1 MLKRKV
7 GDEWRQSTKAWVK
20 VNGTW
25 KEIKSLYKKE
35 AGTWTKVSGITTV
48 NQTYQQY
55 FTSPGTPIQQPVTF
69 TQPFQTP
76 NPPAQQPVPAQ
87 QPFFFSQP
95 FSTQQP
101 YTVRDPGL
109 YIQHLWFAQPS
120 PGTNPFP
127 YQQVNPIQQPSS
139 TSTTPGG
146 VECADG
152 PVGPSPGSY
161 VPFAST
167 PNPSNQLSSENNG
180 ICFPLVS
187 FTQTFNQVP
196 RPIQSPS
203 FVNTTV
209 YSQQPVTYAQPS
221 PPYQAAP
228 FTNIQQPKTCP
239 RQTPVKCSY
248 QQNQPN
254 SVTSSPGGTPFP
266 GGQCVPQI
274 NQTTSPSTYQDDGTP
289 KTCSPAQQ
297 PQPPAQQPQ
306 PPNPRPAKQGGPQ
319 PRPPAQVPRPPAQV
333 ATPPA
338 QVARPPA
345 QVARPPA
352 QQPVNCPYQTP
363 IQCPYQ
369 QPKNCPYQTPI
380 QCSYQVPVQTFVTSS
395 PGGTPYPG
403 GQCVP
408 FADTVTSPINYQ
420 QNGTPVTCTP
430 TPIQQ
435 GTNYTTV
442 QATTTDGGT
451 SCPNVVTT
459 PTGQP
464 IRRTSGS
471 TPGGPFTPGICY
483 PNLIPSPA
491 QVETFTA
498 TFTDVGGVPCN
509 GPNAIGPPG
518 PYGPNANPRP
528 AGPWNPTTKP
538 NGQPGALCNPII
550 QPVQQP
556 VQTSRTVTQWNP
568 TTTST
573 PVTVTPGNMPTGLP
587 APTAVISANPANCGP
602 TSPVGAGRCGVQ
614 PFDQWII
621 AKTSQSTVGSGGLPA
636 PASGPS
642 VIQTHRAPDGL
653 VYSRYRQTGPINP
666 GSPTPQAHPGPGQPI
681 FNWNPDPYTP
691 PTAQV
696 PFPITF
702 GVPGGF
708 SSNPIPGPPGT
719 VVPSTFVSGGEY
731 QASYREYQTSPGGVR
746 CFKIDPSFDF
756 GDNSSFVDVNIRGA
770 GSNPTGS
777 PISYSNV
784 TPNPNGPSNVGICY
798 PLSSSGTNQVESFT
812 SVQTTPGGVQCGPS
826 AQNTQC
832 FPVQQPVAPFS
843 GTNQATTTP
852 SGVSC
857 PPGSVTPAGQ
867 PVPRSA
873 PGLCYPFDLGTV
885 VSGCASTTRLRNI
898 WR

>member
-289 KTCSPAQQ
+289 KTCTPFAGSVASSPRPAGGTPFPGGQCVPQINQTTSPSTYQDDGTPKTCSPAQQ

-306 PPNPRPAKQGGPQ
+306 PP
-319 PRPPAQVPRPPAQV
+319 
-333 ATPPA
+333 
-338 QVARPPA
+338 
-345 QVARPPA
+345 A
-352 QQPVNCPYQTP
+352 QQP
-363 IQCPYQ
+363 
-369 QPKNCPYQTPI
+369 QP
-380 QCSYQVPVQTFVTSS
+380 PV
-395 PGGTPYPG
+395 
-403 GQCVP
+403 
-408 FADTVTSPINYQ
+408 
-420 QNGTPVTCTP
+420 
-430 TPIQQ
+430 
-435 GTNYTTV
+435 
-442 QATTTDGGT
+442 
-451 SCPNVVTT
+451 
-459 PTGQP
+459 
-464 IRRTSGS
+464 
-471 TPGGPFTPGICY
+471 
-483 PNLIPSPA
+483 
-491 QVETFTA
+491 
-498 TFTDVGGVPCN
+498 
-509 GPNAIGPPG
+509 IGWLTM
-518 PYGPNANPRP
+518 A
-528 AGPWNPTTKP
+528 
-538 NGQPGALCNPII
+538 
-550 QPVQQP
+550 
-556 VQTSRTVTQWNP
+556 
-568 TTTST
+568 
-573 PVTVTPGNMPTGLP
+573 
-587 APTAVISANPANCGP
+587 
-602 TSPVGAGRCGVQ
+602 
-614 PFDQWII
+614 
-621 AKTSQSTVGSGGLPA
+621 
-636 PASGPS
+636 
-642 VIQTHRAPDGL
+642 
-653 VYSRYRQTGPINP
+653 
-666 GSPTPQAHPGPGQPI
+666 
-681 FNWNPDPYTP
+681 
-691 PTAQV
+691 
-696 PFPITF
+696 
-702 GVPGGF
+702 F
-708 SSNPIPGPPGT
+708 S
-719 VVPSTFVSGGEY
+719 
-731 QASYREYQTSPGGVR
+731 
-746 CFKIDPSFDF
+746 
-756 GDNSSFVDVNIRGA
+756 
-770 GSNPTGS
+770 
-777 PISYSNV
+777 
-784 TPNPNGPSNVGICY
+784 
-798 PLSSSGTNQVESFT
+798 
-812 SVQTTPGGVQCGPS
+812 
-826 AQNTQC
+826 
-832 FPVQQPVAPFS
+832 
-843 GTNQATTTP
+843 
-852 SGVSC
+852 
-857 PPGSVTPAGQ
+857 
-867 PVPRSA
+867 
-873 PGLCYPFDLGTV
+873 
-885 VSGCASTTRLRNI
+885 
-898 WR
+898 